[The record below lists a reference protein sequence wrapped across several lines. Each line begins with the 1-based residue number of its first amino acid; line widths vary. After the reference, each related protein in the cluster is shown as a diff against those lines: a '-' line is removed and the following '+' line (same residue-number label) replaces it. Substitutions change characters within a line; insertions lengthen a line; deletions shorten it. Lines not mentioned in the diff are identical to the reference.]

1 MKKISFLLVAVVIAF
16 TGCSTSDNDISQV
29 PTKEVSLNMV
39 NLIHDQTG
47 FGFESARILTEFPD
61 YSHPVPKSFN
71 VYFVYDGTFIKFNNI
86 TEGNHTFRIPPRNYK
101 VVVTSFNMDSNVY
114 GGRDALPLYSDKLHL
129 YGESTID
136 YSKVASGSVEL
147 TNDYSA
153 VMLLKDGVKENPL
166 PTLNSNKFCVLDD
179 YYSLY
184 TRLRSGNNL
193 QFQDFRGT
201 AFNQTRDFEAN
212 KVYRFKVGK
221 TGELSIHVQDNIF
234 SDILDEIL

>member
-1 MKKISFLLVAVVIAF
+1 MKKVNVLLVALAIAF
-16 TGCSTSDNDISQV
+16 TGCSTSGDDISQL

-39 NLIHDQTG
+39 NLIYDQTT
-47 FGFESARILTEFPD
+47 FGNESARILTEFPE
-61 YSHPVPKSFN
+61 YSHPIPQLFN
-71 VYFVYDGTFIKFNNI
+71 VYFIYDGTFIKFDNI
-86 TEGNHTFRIPPRNYK
+86 TEGNHSFKIPPRNYK
-101 VVVTSFNMDSNVY
+101 VVVTNFNMDGNVY
-114 GGRDALPLYSDKLHL
+114 GGRDILPLYSEKLYL

-136 YSKVASGSVEL
+136 YSKVESGSVEL

-179 YYSLY
+179 YYNIY

-234 SDILDEIL
+234 QDIFDEVL